1 MGNGGSKLEQQVFSA
16 DAPVRFSQSVLD
28 SLQRN
33 PETDSTRAQ
42 DLELKV
48 QARVHSELTRLRG
61 QQAQELAHLTD
72 SLTVSPPKP
81 KPASSDSSPSQ
92 PATGLAAHLSS
103 PFYQDHS
110 PRNPTGPTGSTE
122 VSADSGR
129 SSESVKKEIM
139 DLRQKLESRKKVEDV
154 PKGVEQAKE
163 KVVRCLRMNDRRP
176 LDCWQEVE
184 EFKREVGKLE
194 SEFVRRL
201 GR

>member
-1 MGNGGSKLEQQVFSA
+1 MGNGGSKPEQQVFSA

-48 QARVHSELTRLRG
+48 QARVRSELTRLRD
-61 QQAQELAHLTD
+61 QQAKELAQLTD
-72 SLTVSPPKP
+72 SLTISPPNP
-81 KPASSDSSPSQ
+81 KPASSDSAPSQ

-122 VSADSGR
+122 VTPDSGR

-163 KVVRCLRMNDRRP
+163 KVVQCLRTNDRRP

-184 EFKREVGKLE
+184 NFKREVGKLE
-194 SEFVRRL
+194 SDFVRRL